1 MATTIVQT
9 APPTD
14 VFNSGVGGAPLITQA
29 GVNVDN
35 TLLSAVQAA
44 ATANNVTLIVG
55 GVGGPASPSSY
66 PPSLLTDNGDG
77 TVAIS

>member
-1 MATTIVQT
+1 MATTIVAT
-9 APPTD
+9 AWPTD
-14 VFNSGVGGAPLITQA
+14 NFVSGVAGAPEITAA

-44 ATANNVTLIVG
+44 AAVSGVQLIVG
-55 GVGGPASPSSY
+55 GAGGPASPSSY
-66 PPSLLTDNGDG
+66 PPSLVTDNGDG

>member
-1 MATTIVQT
+1 MTTTVVKT

-14 VFNSGVGGAPLITQA
+14 VFVSGVDGAPEITST
-29 GVNVDN
+29 GVNVDD

-44 ATANNVTLIVG
+44 ATANGVRLIIG
-55 GVGGPASPSSY
+55 GSGGDPSPASY

>member
-1 MATTIVQT
+1 MATTIVST
-9 APPTD
+9 IWPIDRFDSEVA
-14 VFNSGVGGAPLITQA
+14 GAPLITTA

-44 ATANNVTLIVG
+44 ATANGVPLIVG
-55 GVGGPASPSSY
+55 GAGGAASPSSY

>member
-14 VFNSGVGGAPLITQA
+14 FFDSGVIGAPLVTRA

-44 ATANNVTLIVG
+44 ATANGVTLIVG
-55 GVGGPASPSSY
+55 GAGGAASPTSY
-66 PPSLLTDNGDG
+66 PPTLLTDNGDG